1 MKSFYFT
8 NRFSEISI
16 IYVIVLLVVYF
27 LKPDSYIHMTIRTSF
42 RGWGDV
48 RNLFTN
54 NPRSVS
60 WNDLAMNGWCT
71 SGNHT
76 SPLCACFERY
86 YKNTYLPNNRS
97 WNGSLIDLGNRHS
110 DGILSSCLR
119 YRPSW
124 KKESCSHF
132 CKVHILTPLLLCCL
146 YLVCFYS
153 NIVHYEG
160 YYASV
165 ISKYI
170 SITLSLAVIVS
181 QLATEKT
188 GAIIA
193 TLSILSVL
201 FENMYFYDFSSE
213 GHVYWSFHRFYL
225 TTLAVQAA
233 LVNEARDLI
242 QVFSYG
248 MLGFFAGLLSYMIY
262 IVRLG
267 IPCKHDTNI
276 CLHMWL
282 GTCSILAAF
291 IFMVEQSW
299 FENTRIKSSLF
310 FNLALVIGCLQCVLQ
325 TPFIWIPT
333 EVNMTIN
340 FITISLS
347 LIFVLNDVFSL

>member
-8 NRFSEISI
+8 NRYSEISVAYSITLLI
-16 IYVIVLLVVYF
+16 IYF
-27 LKPDSYIHMTIRTSF
+27 LKPHAYIHMTIRSSF

-48 RNLFTN
+48 RNLFTSS
-54 NPRSVS
+54 PKSVT
-60 WNDLAMNGWCT
+60 WNDVAVYGWCT

-76 SPLCACFERY
+76 SPVCACFERY
-86 YKNTYLPNNRS
+86 HRNTYLVSNQS
-97 WNGSLIDLGNRHS
+97 WNGSLTDLGKKHS
-110 DGILSSCLR
+110 DGIFEACLR

-124 KKESCSHF
+124 KKETCSHF
-132 CKVHILTPLLLCCL
+132 CKVHMTTPLILCCV

-153 NIVHYEG
+153 KIVKYPNL
-160 YYASV
+160 YANMLA
-165 ISKYI
+165 KY
-170 SITLSLAVIVS
+170 TPVALSLAVIVS
-181 QLATEKT
+181 QLVTEKT
-188 GAIIA
+188 GAIVA

-201 FENMYFYDFSSE
+201 IENMYFYDFSFE

-225 TTLAVQAA
+225 AALAVQAA

-282 GTCSILAAF
+282 GVCSILSAF
-291 IFMVEQSW
+291 VLLMEQSW
-299 FENTRIKSSLF
+299 FDDTKFKSTQV

-325 TPFIWIPT
+325 TPFIWVPT
-333 EVNMTIN
+333 EVHMTIS
-340 FITISLS
+340 FTTITFCFV
-347 LIFVLNDVFSL
+347 FVLYDIFTF